1 MWRHCPSF
9 FCRGILQSAQDIQGK
24 VFPPLPEACFCLK
37 KIIILKKLAETLT
50 RTSPLS
56 LLFSFRLAFSLSF
69 HYVSSASWLQAMTKA
84 TRYTNPPPTHT
95 GAFPHPALL
104 LRLRPRA
111 PAVDRSVGSPKTTLS
126 LSSSLSF
133 LILPLPIPPWPHLAC
148 PVSSPSS
155 LGLYRTPP
163 PSSALSGT
171 YVQDSRGF
179 TKV

>member
-1 MWRHCPSF
+1 MWRHCSSF
-9 FCRGILQSAQDIQGK
+9 FLAGFSKAPRTSREKFSPLFQRRPSVSKKIMILQ
-24 VFPPLPEACFCLK
+24 
-37 KIIILKKLAETLT
+37 KLAETLT
-50 RTSPLS
+50 RISPPS
-56 LLFSFRLAFSLSF
+56 LLFSFRLAFSPSF